1 MKYFKSNSQ
10 TRPYSPILLGI
21 SQFTIFFKFTNTQFV
36 KFEISSL
43 TLQPSYKVRW
53 SFFELRILYP
63 YSKEVSRICSALVTT
78 INSEF
83 MYFDIK
89 MLFLYFQYPH
99 RILICPSGSFLFW
112 PSLIDNTFFGESLT
126 FFNNFFLKRRKYMI
140 YNLYAVCTTKNIYFH
155 YLMPRK
161 YCWKQ
166 ITDIITRALGI
177 TWLNYF

>member
-126 FFNNFFLKRRKYMI
+126 LHYKKYIFPLSYAQEILLETNHWYHYKSTGNNLIELLLEPSKFLP
-140 YNLYAVCTTKNIYFH
+140 LQH
-155 YLMPRK
+155 
-161 YCWKQ
+161 
-166 ITDIITRALGI
+166 
-177 TWLNYF
+177 